1 MSDIPKFGVYKGMMT
16 SYEESKMSEEAAKK
30 WATHRE
36 ACEKIADME
45 VESMSVE
52 ELKQYVYEELVE
64 TMYNCSDVFE
74 YHAEKWEWTN
84 E

>member
-1 MSDIPKFGVYKGMMT
+1 MSKDHYDENDERMNVIGQNGNDGLHYAEVD
-16 SYEESKMSEEAAKK
+16 KK
-30 WATHRE
+30 QLTHRE

-64 TMYNCSDVFE
+64 LMFNCNDTFE
-74 YHAEKWEWTN
+74 YHAE
-84 E
+84 

>member
-1 MSDIPKFGVYKGMMT
+1 MNKVDNQQI
-16 SYEESKMSEEAAKK
+16 
-30 WATHRE
+30 THRE

-52 ELKQYVYEELVE
+52 DLKQWVYEDLLEL
-64 TMYNCSDVFE
+64 MFNCNNTFE
-74 YHAEKWEWTN
+74 YHAEKWEWTS